1 MQEIITE
8 SIELCIGH
16 RRKHGLI
23 CNDVDNIICH
33 VECKIESTC
42 PMKWNV
48 DSNIQLIN
56 RYIKLYTFSGNIV
69 VI

>member
-1 MQEIITE
+1 MINHEKFMQEIITE

-42 PMKWNV
+42 PMK
-48 DSNIQLIN
+48 
-56 RYIKLYTFSGNIV
+56 
-69 VI
+69 